1 MFVRDQTQKR
11 SVINVKNVE
20 RVLSARP
27 ISFSIKG
34 SILVRNHFS
43 AMSVAKALVEV
54 HLLLSIRE
62 FIRGNGPMSVTSVG
76 KPLV

>member
-11 SVINVKNVE
+11 SVISVKNVE
-20 RVLSARP
+20 RVLPAKP

-34 SILVRNHFS
+34 SILGRNLFS
-43 AMSVAKALVEV
+43 AMSVGKALVEV
-54 HLLLSIRE
+54 HLLLNIRE
-62 FIRGNGPMSVTSVG
+62 FTLENGPTSVITVG